1 MVAGAGAPAMHS
13 LCERTGER
21 IGPTEHA
28 NQHLCDFGGGWLRRS
43 SCLINYRIFGIIGP
57 TSRVIKYGIRVG
69 DNSILGFIG
78 VIPVIGM
85 SQKRSLSEP
94 IRISIVIGS
103 HGSIPIGDR
112 TQRTAT
118 NIMLIILSY
127 RPFSIPLSSCLA
139 SFVSFRY
146 I

>member
-1 MVAGAGAPAMHS
+1 MAFVLSIYVSFYYMTTWPYFSIKVRMTMWLSNRLYVAPRGV
-13 LCERTGER
+13 
-21 IGPTEHA
+21 
-28 NQHLCDFGGGWLRRS
+28 
-43 SCLINYRIFGIIGP
+43 INYRIFGIIGP